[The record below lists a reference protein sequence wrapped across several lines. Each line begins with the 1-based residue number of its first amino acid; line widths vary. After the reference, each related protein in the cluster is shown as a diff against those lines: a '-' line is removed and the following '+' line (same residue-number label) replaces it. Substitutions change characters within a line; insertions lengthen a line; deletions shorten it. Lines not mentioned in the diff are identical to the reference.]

1 MNAFLKKVEILKKA
15 VLLVLLFCS
24 PVYPAEGEP
33 TDVTDAVV
41 KIYTVYNRFNYS
53 IPWQMKGQRS
63 QSGSGCIIK
72 GKRILTSAHVVSD
85 QTFIQVRRS
94 GQTKKYTATVETI
107 AQDCDLAILKVED
120 PTFFSGTT
128 PITLGELPKIRDKVY
143 VCGFPAGGDKLS
155 VTEGVVSRIEHS
167 SYVQSTAFLLT
178 CQIDAAINAGNS
190 GGPVIKGNRLVG
202 VAFQAAKS
210 LENVG
215 YMVPTPVIR
224 QFFKDMEEGRY
235 DGIPTLGIF
244 CQKMENQDIRDYY
257 GMSEKQSGVLVDKV
271 YMGSPVSGYIK
282 PGDAILTVDGYAVG
296 VDGTIEFMKGYRTFF
311 EYPIQCRQIND
322 LVDIRILRNKK
333 VSKVRCTLS
342 KRVNFW
348 RLVPP
353 EQHDVSPTYYIVGGL
368 VFEPLTVNYLKE
380 WGSNWPDNAPMDLV
394 RSYLRGEK
402 SAKRKEVVVLVNVL
416 ADEINSGYQDQANEI
431 INNVNGRAIS
441 SMTDLVKAFEE
452 NKNNYHIIKEEKSYH
467 IILEKNKVDHF
478 GPRILERYMIRSDR
492 SSDLQA
498 PNIKIK
504 EGGKDYGKLQK

>member
-1 MNAFLKKVEILKKA
+1 MNVFLKKVEILKKA
-15 VLLVLLFCS
+15 VLLSLLFCS
-24 PVYPAEGEP
+24 PVYPAEVASP
-33 TDVTDAVV
+33 DVTDAVV
-41 KIYTVYNRFNYS
+41 KIYTVYDRLNYS
-53 IPWQMKGQRS
+53 IPWQMKGQKSR
-63 QSGSGCIIK
+63 SGSGCIIK

-85 QTFIQVRRS
+85 NVFIQVRRT
-94 GQTKKYTATVETI
+94 GQAKKYTATVETV
-107 AQDCDLAILKVED
+107 AEDCDLAILKVED
-120 PTFFSGTT
+120 QAFFSGTT

-202 VAFQAAKS
+202 VAFQAAES

-224 QFFKDMEEGRY
+224 QFFKDMEDGRY

-244 CQKMENQDIRDYY
+244 CQKMENQDIQNYY
-257 GMSEKQSGVLVDKV
+257 GMSEKQSGVLVDRV
-271 YMGSPVSGYIK
+271 YTGSPVSGYIK
-282 PGDAILTVDGYAVG
+282 PGDVILTVDGYVVG

-311 EYPIQCRQIND
+311 EYPVQCRQIND
-322 LVDIRILRNKK
+322 LVDIKILRDKK
-333 VSKVRCTLS
+333 VSKVKFPLS
-342 KRVNFW
+342 KRVNYW

-353 EQHDVSPTYYIVGGL
+353 EQHGVSPTYYIVGGL

-394 RSYLRGEK
+394 IIFLSGEEK
-402 SAKRKEVVVLVNVL
+402 SRKQKEVVVLVTVI
-416 ADEINSGYQDQANEI
+416 ADEINSGYQERTNKI
-431 INNVNGRAIS
+431 IHTVNGRTIS
-441 SMTDLVKAFEE
+441 SMADLVKAFEE
-452 NKNNYHIIKEEKSYH
+452 NKNPYHIIKDEKSYQ
-467 IILEKNKVDHF
+467 IILKKNEVDKF

-492 SSDLQA
+492 SPDLPA
-498 PNIKIK
+498 LNINIK
-504 EGGKDYGKLQK
+504 E